1 MVEWGGGS
9 AATTACQC
17 RIACPSYNHPHPFA
31 STPLLLADSDADGTD
46 SWQSLIHDGAVL
58 EMVGSESVRGLPL
71 DAINQLLEGCGR
83 PARLQVGN

>member
-1 MVEWGGGS
+1 MALCGGMGGVCRDHRLPVS
-9 AATTACQC
+9 HCTTT
-17 RIACPSYNHPHPFA
+17 PHPFA
-31 STPLLLADSDADGTD
+31 STPLLLAGSDADGTD

-58 EMVGSESVRGLPL
+58 EMVGNESVRGLPL

>member
-1 MVEWGGGS
+1 M
-9 AATTACQC
+9 
-17 RIACPSYNHPHPFA
+17 
-31 STPLLLADSDADGTD
+31 LLADSDADGTD
-46 SWQSLIHDGAVL
+46 PWQSLIHDGAVL